1 MTDFRE
7 FYVQPGAG
15 SNFLAGKCLW
25 KDTKPLNVDVSTNEF
40 FFDREKINNTT
51 IRFLYR
57 NTNLSLFNPYDMKD
71 EDFIS
76 ESKKMKSILLELED
90 NIQVPSEN
98 VPLKDCRS
106 WILNNFED
114 LWFTDF
120 TIDGIAYSNGPVYI
134 GQDNLRNL
142 LQTQR
147 LSEEKTIE
155 LGIQIE
161 NYFIRCREYYYK
173 VCEKMDWSSFI
184 ITHINPYD
192 AISSRLKLPENFKS
206 LAMELDEEMVM
217 LTGLF
222 SSLKKMDDWLSNE
235 MIRTMDNIPPI
246 TDYGQDKWINNSV
259 KFADD
264 SVSYRKIFIEN
275 NEDEIRKMYDFF
287 DNEDYFDENRTNII
301 KEFKK
306 YHDNNMTSLQNWIK
320 TR

>member
-25 KDTKPLNVDVSTNEF
+25 KDTKLLNGNVSTNEF
-40 FFDREKINNTT
+40 FCEREKIDNTT
-51 IRFLYR
+51 RRFLYN
-57 NTNLSLFNPYDMKD
+57 NTNPFLFNPYDTKD

-76 ESKKMKSILLELED
+76 ETKKMKSILLELED
-90 NIQVPSEN
+90 KVQDTPEDAV
-98 VPLKDCRS
+98 LKTFRL
-106 WILNNFED
+106 WILENFEV

-120 TIDGIAYSNGPVYI
+120 SMSSVAYSNGPSFI
-134 GQDNLRNL
+134 GKDGEMNLRNL

-222 SSLKKMDDWLSNE
+222 SNLKKNGWLSNE

-246 TDYGQDKWINNSV
+246 REKWVNNGV